1 MKPTRLEKTARGL
14 GFGAGLLDF
23 FTGLGLVFRPALM
36 LRLMQVGPV
45 GAEAETYLRFTGVF
59 VGLVG
64 FSYLWGL
71 AGGPAR
77 LRAVLGLTAWFRLA
91 VWCFSTSAASTGRL
105 APAWSSVPATDLLLA
120 AAQAWLLGRG
130 AFRGE
135 SGN

>member
-1 MKPTRLEKTARGL
+1 MKPTRLENIARGL
-14 GFGAGLLDF
+14 ALGAGLLDF
-23 FTGLGLVFRPALM
+23 STGLGLVFWPALM

-45 GAEAETYLRFTGVF
+45 GAEAGIYLQFTGVF

-77 LRAVLGLTAWFRLA
+77 LRAVLALTFWFRLA
-91 VWCFSTSAASTGRL
+91 VGGFSTWAIVSGRL
-105 APAWSSVPATDLLLA
+105 APAWSSVPATDLLLG

-130 AFRGE
+130 IFPDER
-135 SGN
+135 